1 LAQVEEFG
9 ETYEPMQEELHFDDH
24 YSGPT
29 GPEWEVPEHKY
40 PEDFGSYKEHRWM
53 HDLRRTFATFDAQS
67 AQVYAES
74 TFASAEQKKHANLLI
89 QKAQFLNAE
98 FEAAEAADA
107 ASSSAAALVADTAS
121 SAGSSQSTSMMAGN
135 GSILWHKILINSET
149 IRDLNLNLL

>member
-1 LAQVEEFG
+1 
-9 ETYEPMQEELHFDDH
+9 
-24 YSGPT
+24 
-29 GPEWEVPEHKY
+29 
-40 PEDFGSYKEHRWM
+40 M

-67 AQVYAES
+67 SQVYAES